1 MLGVNSANSGV
12 MDSVEVVELEVVT
25 STADVDVVVAPQLVE
40 EVVVSSVDDKRQNSE
55 VEASSD

>member
-12 MDSVEVVELEVVT
+12 MDPVEVVEQLEVVT
-25 STADVDVVVAPQLVE
+25 STAEVGVVEQEVVVAAAE
-40 EVVVSSVDDKRQNSE
+40 GDDRMQKSE